1 MWMIR
6 SSLGTLV
13 KKLTDL
19 SNTCAKSL
27 NVRKD
32 LGLLKYFIG
41 MQVIHNFDE
50 YLDLNQS
57 RYALN
62 ILDKNK
68 MLNCKPCKYLTLP
81 NYKLSKNEGILIED
95 ITSYRALVGS
105 LQYLFLTRS
114 DLTYFINQ
122 VAQFVN
128 EPRSSS
134 HLIAV
139 KRILRYVK
147 GTLVHGLHFSK
158 NTNDHHKIVGSY
170 DADFVG
176 NLDTRRS
183 TIG

>member
-57 RYALN
+57 RYAL
-62 ILDKNK
+62 
-68 MLNCKPCKYLTLP
+68 
-81 NYKLSKNEGILIED
+81 
-95 ITSYRALVGS
+95 
-105 LQYLFLTRS
+105 
-114 DLTYFINQ
+114 
-122 VAQFVN
+122 
-128 EPRSSS
+128 
-134 HLIAV
+134 
-139 KRILRYVK
+139 
-147 GTLVHGLHFSK
+147 
-158 NTNDHHKIVGSY
+158 KIS
-170 DADFVG
+170 
-176 NLDTRRS
+176 
-183 TIG
+183 